1 MCIKLA
7 EMKFFHETAGSA
19 TVKKTQTFPG
29 PERADLNQG
38 SWNACQFVEKRF
50 FQEPSGKAIKVFE
63 RSKLSRLDGLRS
75 AQSFAA
81 FLRRQHRPMSDLWCL

>member
-7 EMKFFHETAGSA
+7 ERKFFHETAGSA

-38 SWNACQFVEKRF
+38 SWNDCQINSSKRNPF
-50 FQEPSGKAIKVFE
+50 RKRQGMQSLSVLPASEGFGGADARTELAI
-63 RSKLSRLDGLRS
+63 
-75 AQSFAA
+75 
-81 FLRRQHRPMSDLWCL
+81 RRQANLMGFGNPR